1 MSAIGNAIFAPTK
14 KAHAEKIRERQQF
27 RRKQRRERKEK
38 DKIRTQFRAKQH
50 NMKYG
55 SSYYSSDEETED
67 FGDFGDFA
75 DYFDDVA
82 KSTVTRGEHPHG
94 YGLYC
99 IYCAYCSHDYG
110 EIAYV
115 VCGRG
120 DAHYCKRCQKVLV
133 SRLAIPHYG
142 NLFPNDRSQNQQQ
155 FYETVLAK
163 NPFYIQE

>member
-1 MSAIGNAIFAPTK
+1 MSAIGNANFAPTK

-27 RRKQRRERKEK
+27 RRERRRARKEK
-38 DKIRTQFRAKQH
+38 DKIRTQFRNKQH

-55 SSYYSSDEETED
+55 SPYYSSDEETEN
-67 FGDFGDFA
+67 FA
-75 DYFDDVA
+75 NYFDDGT
-82 KSTVTRGEHPHG
+82 KTTVTHGKHVRG

-115 VCGRG
+115 VCSSETI
-120 DAHYCKRCQKVLV
+120 HYCKRCQKVLV

-142 NLFPNDRSQNQQQ
+142 DLFANDITQNQQQ
-155 FYETVLAK
+155 FYETVWER